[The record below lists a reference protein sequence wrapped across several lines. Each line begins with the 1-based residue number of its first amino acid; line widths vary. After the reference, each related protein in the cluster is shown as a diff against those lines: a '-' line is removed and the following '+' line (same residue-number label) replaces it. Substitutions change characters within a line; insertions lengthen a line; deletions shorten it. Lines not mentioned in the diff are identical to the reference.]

1 MHSDLCFGCC
11 IEVIVMAADVDSRE
25 YWMIAQVELM
35 GIAQTAAA
43 AVHTD

>member
-1 MHSDLCFGCC
+1 
-11 IEVIVMAADVDSRE
+11 MAAAGVVDAAVDVDSRE

-43 AVHTD
+43 AAVHTD